1 MKEATSIEGLRNEMK
16 EEIRKI
22 EREMKGEMDEMVKIL
37 NGNIVGDWPRDDEG
51 SNLGT
56 RSRQGR
62 FCKNLGGGASRP
74 AIVKEALLRGGRA
87 VSV

>member
-1 MKEATSIEGLRNEMK
+1 M
-16 EEIRKI
+16 
-22 EREMKGEMDEMVKIL
+22 KIL

-56 RSRQGR
+56 REPARKILQELE
-62 FCKNLGGGASRP
+62 KGASRP
-74 AIVKEALLRGGRA
+74 EIVKEALLRGGRA